1 MKLGYVKAYNMYAIF
16 LNSLISRIM
25 KKIAIIKHNN
35 KEVARFEVVTGGEIL
50 KWFHSHSSFSM
61 SWLMRYENYSYEI
74 IDVE

>member
-1 MKLGYVKAYNMYAIF
+1 
-16 LNSLISRIM
+16 M

-50 KWFHSHSSFSM
+50 KWFHNHSSFSM

-74 IDVE
+74 IDAE